1 MITNRF
7 FLAVSV
13 ILLCL
18 AVLSSEPLL
27 ALCSIEDL
35 HVVKISPPDRTAIV
49 RTAEGDLEMI
59 RVGDSIEGIGKVVD
73 IAMGRVV
80 IQAETPRGVETI
92 IIRIEDGK
100 QSMARIG
107 KAPDQRPLFSTPQ
120 SMEEMK

>member
-1 MITNRF
+1 M
-7 FLAVSV
+7 
-13 ILLCL
+13 
-18 AVLSSEPLL
+18 
-27 ALCSIEDL
+27 
-35 HVVKISPPDRTAIV
+35 
-49 RTAEGDLEMI
+49 
-59 RVGDSIEGIGKVVD
+59 VD